1 VFTKFPSCIAGPT
14 SEIPVGS
21 ETVDWEVELVV
32 ALGRATRRV
41 HVERAW
47 DHVAGLMVG
56 QDISD
61 RAVQR
66 RPPAQWSLAKSFT
79 GFGPTGPFLVT
90 VDDVPDRDDLE
101 LGCSVNGEEV
111 QKARTSDLVFPVP
124 ELVSR
129 LSHIVTLWPGDLIFT
144 GTPSGVGYARTPP
157 RFLPAGRRREGTMA
171 LVETVRGPVETDR
184 LGATLMHEHVF
195 ILDSEINHNYP
206 ERSWE
211 GPRPARIGE
220 AAETLRGVA
229 DRGIS
234 TIVDLTVLGLGRSIP
249 NLQAVNAEVDINI
262 VVATGV
268 YTFRL
273 LPDFIH
279 NRRPRRAPDA
289 DDIQD
294 VMVDMF
300 VDDITRGIA
309 DTGVRAGILK
319 CCTDSPGVV
328 EQMLVA
334 NPRRLFEQQGAY

>member
-1 VFTKFPSCIAGPT
+1 MRFGNVGGRLQLVVGDGLVDVEAASAGRLPADPVAALEQWDALAEWARSATGASEPTAPLAGAALLAPVPRPRQVFGVGLNYRLHVAEGAGDVPEEPAVFTKFPSCIAGPT

-32 ALGRATRRV
+32 ALGQPARRV
-41 HVERAW
+41 PVERAW

-111 QKARTSDLVFPVP
+111 QKARTSDLIFPVP

-157 RFLPAGRRREGTMA
+157 RFLHAGDLLTSYIE
-171 LVETVRGPVETDR
+171 
-184 LGATLMHEHVF
+184 
-195 ILDSEINHNYP
+195 
-206 ERSWE
+206 
-211 GPRPARIGE
+211 RIGE
-220 AAETLRGVA
+220 LRNRCVAA
-229 DRGIS
+229 
-234 TIVDLTVLGLGRSIP
+234 
-249 NLQAVNAEVDINI
+249 
-262 VVATGV
+262 
-268 YTFRL
+268 
-273 LPDFIH
+273 
-279 NRRPRRAPDA
+279 
-289 DDIQD
+289 
-294 VMVDMF
+294 
-300 VDDITRGIA
+300 
-309 DTGVRAGILK
+309 
-319 CCTDSPGVV
+319 
-328 EQMLVA
+328 
-334 NPRRLFEQQGAY
+334 

>member
-1 VFTKFPSCIAGPT
+1 MRFGNVGGRMQLVVGDGLVDVEAASGGRVPADPVAALERWDALVEWARSAAAASEPAAPLSGAALMAPVPRPRQVFGVGLNYRLHAAEGGRDVPEEPAVFTKFPSCIAGPT

-32 ALGRATRRV
+32 ALGRAARRV
-41 HVERAW
+41 PAERAW

-111 QKARTSDLVFPVP
+111 QKARTSDLIFPVP

-157 RFLPAGRRREGTMA
+157 RFLHAGDLLTSYIEG
-171 LVETVRGPVETDR
+171 
-184 LGATLMHEHVF
+184 
-195 ILDSEINHNYP
+195 
-206 ERSWE
+206 
-211 GPRPARIGE
+211 IGE
-220 AAETLRGVA
+220 LRNRCVAA
-229 DRGIS
+229 
-234 TIVDLTVLGLGRSIP
+234 
-249 NLQAVNAEVDINI
+249 
-262 VVATGV
+262 
-268 YTFRL
+268 
-273 LPDFIH
+273 
-279 NRRPRRAPDA
+279 
-289 DDIQD
+289 
-294 VMVDMF
+294 
-300 VDDITRGIA
+300 
-309 DTGVRAGILK
+309 
-319 CCTDSPGVV
+319 
-328 EQMLVA
+328 
-334 NPRRLFEQQGAY
+334 